1 MGNIAAVRHGWLRNW
16 QTKLGALLLSIF
28 LWFHVV
34 TDKIYEVEFKVP
46 IEVVNVPKDLVIAES
61 EPTQGTVK
69 LIGNGKQLILAK
81 LKGSSIKVRISV
93 ASGKL
98 GDLSYVVLPTDV
110 ELPDETYVN
119 VVDIVAP
126 AEVKVRLDSFMEK
139 KVKVVHQVAIDPAPM
154 HTQVGS
160 VELRPDSVL
169 VRGPRSY
176 ARGIT
181 EAKLKSVKLSNV
193 ESKLKMVVPISS
205 ENRHNITYV
214 PDEVEVVVDI
224 QEIAERLISGVPMEL
239 RGFPEH
245 LRLVPNPP
253 KVDLKVSGGAEI
265 LALLDADDFSAYIG
279 YSDYLRAK
287 EAGSSE
293 VSPSFDL
300 PSEVKLLKTTPEKF
314 TLIRSFGP
322 GPTR

>member
-1 MGNIAAVRHGWLRNW
+1 MLIPGSRSTIRTTGS
-16 QTKLGALLLSIF
+16 GA
-28 LWFHVV
+28 WH
-34 TDKIYEVEFKVP
+34 
-46 IEVVNVPKDLVIAES
+46 AM
-61 EPTQGTVK
+61 
-69 LIGNGKQLILAK
+69 LILESQGSSLQSFVNRFRAGIRTIAK
-81 LKGSSIKVRISV
+81 RAIVILIKGSSIKVRISV

-110 ELPDETYVN
+110 ELPDEIYVN

-126 AEVKVRLDSFMEK
+126 TEVKVRLDSFMEK

-154 HTQVGS
+154 HIQVGS
-160 VELRPDSVL
+160 VELQPDSVL

-181 EAKLKSVKLSNV
+181 EAKLESVKLSNV

-205 ENRHNITYV
+205 ENRPNVTYI
-214 PDEVEVVVDI
+214 PKEVEIVVDV

-253 KVDLKVSGGAEI
+253 KADLKVSGGAEI
-265 LALLDADDFSAYIG
+265 LALLDADDFSAYID
-279 YSDYLRAK
+279 YPDYLRAK

-293 VSPSFDL
+293 VSSSVNVDASASGNVAVSHVRL
-300 PSEVKLLKTTPEKF
+300 YAGGSLVGTDY
-314 TLIRSFGP
+314 SA
-322 GPTR
+322 